1 MFIKIFLFLLGFGLM
16 TIGFSTLILYINLF
30 SFGYNFKEYVSY
42 VVKIPEFYYLLIG
55 FLLLNVSIL
64 LKGEKD
70 EKHIWYFG

>member
-1 MFIKIFLFLLGFGLM
+1 MLIKIFLFLLGFGLM

-42 VVKIPEFYYLLIG
+42 VVKISEFYYLLIG

-70 EKHIWYFG
+70 EKHIWYFS

>member
-1 MFIKIFLFLLGFGLM
+1 MLIKIFLFLLGFGLM

-70 EKHIWYFG
+70 EKHI

>member
-70 EKHIWYFG
+70 EKHI

>member
-1 MFIKIFLFLLGFGLM
+1 MLLRFFLFITGFGLM
-16 TIGFSTLILYINLF
+16 VTGFNTIILYINLF

-70 EKHIWYFG
+70 EKHIWYFS

>member
-1 MFIKIFLFLLGFGLM
+1 MLIKIFLFLLGFGLM
-16 TIGFSTLILYINLF
+16 IIGFSTLILYINLF

-70 EKHIWYFG
+70 EKHIWYFS